1 MGVALREVLTDY
13 KVPVGWDSLSGTAA
27 IDGNNALY
35 QFLTIIRQQDGT
47 PLMSSEGKVTSHLSG
62 LFFRTARFLEYGI
75 RPVYVFDGKP
85 PELKSTTIA
94 KRREIRDKAGDAWK
108 VAQEAGDIAE
118 SYKQARASTRVDEW
132 ILSSSKELLS
142 AMGIPFV
149 DAPSEGEA
157 QAAYMVQRGD
167 LDFSVSQDYDSLLFG
182 VPVLVRNLAV
192 SGKRRVRGRTITVE
206 PEKLYLA
213 KILEGLHISRENLIE
228 MSILIGTDFN
238 PGIKGIGPKTALKIV
253 RNDTFWKTLEEKD
266 PYFDPEPVMD
276 FFLSPPVTEDYDI
289 TWEKPDVDAL
299 HELLCSQ
306 YEFSPGRVDSVLKNM
321 RTTAGQKTL
330 DQWF

>member
-1 MGVALREVLTDY
+1 MGVALREVLKDY

-47 PLMSSEGKVTSHLSG
+47 PLMNSEGKVTSHLSG

-75 RPVYVFDGKP
+75 KPVYVFDGKP
-85 PELKSTTIA
+85 PDLKSSTIA
-94 KRREIRDKAGDAWK
+94 KRREIRDRAGEALK
-108 VAQEAGDIAE
+108 VAQKEGDAAE
-118 SYKQARASTRVDEW
+118 SYKQARAATRVDAWVIE
-132 ILSSSKELLS
+132 SSKELLH

-157 QAAYMVQRGD
+157 QAAYMVRRGD
-167 LDFSVSQDYDSLLFG
+167 LEFSVSQDYDSLLFG

-213 KILEGLHISRENLIE
+213 KVLEGLKITRENLIE

-238 PGIKGIGPKTALKIV
+238 DGIRGIGPKTALKIV
-253 RNDTFWKTLEEKD
+253 RNDAFCETLAERAPD
-266 PYFDPEPVMD
+266 FDPEPVLD
-276 FFLSPPVTEDYDI
+276 FFRSPPVTDAYDI
-289 TWEKPDVDAL
+289 AWKTPDEGAL
-299 HELLCSQ
+299 RALLCDR
-306 YEFSPGRVDSVLKNM
+306 YEFMPERVDSVLTKM

>member
-47 PLMSSEGKVTSHLSG
+47 PLMNSEGKVTSHLSG

-75 RPVYVFDGKP
+75 KPVYVFDGKP
-85 PELKSTTIA
+85 PDLKSTTIA

-108 VAQEAGDIAE
+108 VAREEGDIEE
-118 SYKQARASTRVDEW
+118 SYKQARASSRVDKW
-132 ILSSSKELLS
+132 VISSSKELLT

-157 QAAYMVQRGD
+157 QAAHMVQRGD

-182 VPVLVRNLAV
+182 VPVLVRNLAI

-206 PEKLYLA
+206 PERLYLS
-213 KILEGLHISRENLIE
+213 KILEGLGISRENLIE

-238 PGIKGIGPKTALKIV
+238 AGIRGIGPKTALKIV
-253 RNDTFWKTLEEKD
+253 RNGTFLETLEEKAPD
-266 PYFDPEPVMD
+266 FDPEPVMD
-276 FFLSPPVTEDYDI
+276 FFRTPPVTENYEI
-289 TWEKPDVDAL
+289 AWEKPDEGAL
-299 HELLCSQ
+299 HDLLCSR
-306 YEFSPGRVDSVLKNM
+306 YEFSAERVDAVLKKM

>member
-13 KVPVGWDSLSGTAA
+13 KVPAGWDSLSGTAA

-47 PLMSSEGKVTSHLSG
+47 PLMNSEGKVTSHLSG

-108 VAQEAGDIAE
+108 VAQETGDIAE

-157 QAAYMVQRGD
+157 QAAYMVQKGD
-167 LDFSVSQDYDSLLFG
+167 LDYSVSQDYDSLLFG

-192 SGKRRVRGRTITVE
+192 SGKRRVRGRTISVE
-206 PEKLYLA
+206 PEKLYLG

-253 RNDTFWKTLEEKD
+253 RNDTFRKTLEEKD

-299 HELLCSQ
+299 HALLCSR

>member
-1 MGVALREVLTDY
+1 MGVALREVLKDY
-13 KVPVGWDSLSGTAA
+13 KVPVEWDSLSGTAA

-47 PLMSSEGKVTSHLSG
+47 PLMNSEGKVTSHLSG

-75 RPVYVFDGKP
+75 KPVYVFDGKP
-85 PELKSTTIA
+85 PDLKSSTIA
-94 KRREIRDKAGDAWK
+94 KRREVRDRAGDALK
-108 VAQEAGDIAE
+108 VAQKEGDVAE
-118 SYKQARASTRVDEW
+118 SYKQARAATRVDEW
-132 ILSSSKELLS
+132 VIASSKELLT

-167 LDFSVSQDYDSLLFG
+167 LEFSVSQDYDSLLFG

-192 SGKRRVRGRTITVE
+192 SGKRRVRGRTITVV

-213 KILEGLHISRENLIE
+213 QVLEGLQITRENLIE

-238 PGIKGIGPKTALKIV
+238 EGIRGIGPKTALKIV
-253 RNDTFWKTLEEKD
+253 HNDAFQTTLAERAPD
-266 PYFDPEPVMD
+266 FDPEPVMD
-276 FFLSPPVTEDYDI
+276 FFRSPPVTDAYDI
-289 TWEKPDVDAL
+289 AWKTPDEDALRSLLCDRYEFTPERVDA
-299 HELLCSQ
+299 
-306 YEFSPGRVDSVLKNM
+306 VLTKM